1 MDMLEISQD
10 QQRQELERTLAAKRG
25 QPIVINGRNPSGE
38 IQTAKKVNFAGNS
51 SLTSRLRH
59 VEGLR
64 GASKEIRRGT
74 KHRNKVLANNELSG
88 AGRGT

>member
-1 MDMLEISQD
+1 MVDNQDIARAMDMLEISQD

-25 QPIVINGRNPSGE
+25 QSIVINDRNPSGE
-38 IQTAKKVNFAGNS
+38 IQTAKNANLAGNS

-64 GASKEIRRGT
+64 GASKEIRRKKNT
-74 KHRNKVLANNELSG
+74 TIRH
-88 AGRGT
+88 